1 MGSGFR
7 VRALIGALIIAV
19 IYSGMNQTGVG
30 EHMQKVVFGLLI
42 LAAVLLD
49 QLKKRGFKLRD

>member
-1 MGSGFR
+1 
-7 VRALIGALIIAV
+7 
-19 IYSGMNQTGVG
+19 MNQTGVG
-30 EHMQKVVFGLLI
+30 EHLQKVVFGLLI

>member
-1 MGSGFR
+1 
-7 VRALIGALIIAV
+7 
-19 IYSGMNQTGVG
+19 VG
-30 EHMQKVVFGLLI
+30 EHLQKVVFGLLI